1 MLQPTKLTFNEYM
14 EASANAQR
22 AAFNQAGDF
31 WSIYKLE
38 QSRLLNEKKEQEKAL
53 QEKQVN
59 RSLLELLVND
69 IKREAHI

>member
-1 MLQPTKLTFNEYM
+1 MLQPTNLTFNEYM

-38 QSRLLNEKKEQEKAL
+38 QNRLLNEKKEQAR
-53 QEKQVN
+53 QAQQVS
-59 RSLLELLVND
+59 RSLVDLLMND
-69 IKREAHI
+69 IRREAHI